1 MKIHSALQGFVRPS
15 DHSTFSPSSMDRIV
29 ACPYSVRATIDI
41 PSMSSKYADEGT
53 LAHSVCEAV
62 FYEKINGVT
71 FPNDLN
77 IKLMTETN
85 DMGAEIMEAARFYAD
100 VVIGWLNNVD
110 VIGDVLWYGL
120 EKGVPIFPEE
130 GAFGTADG
138 VIVGSKG
145 AVIIDFKFGRK
156 PVKPDSFQ
164 LRTYAAGIAR
174 FLVGAPED
182 YQFHAVVVQPR
193 TDPAPKVHTY
203 NLSEMNETLQ
213 TIWETIKESK
223 REDLEPNRG
232 NHCFWCPASRTADP
246 KLKCKAILN
255 QAQEALKN
263 DFGKFLADMSEPVDS
278 FVDANPKRDNA
289 MMKVMALAPLIA
301 KIASDAEAEF
311 MYRIGQGEQIE
322 GIVID
327 NVVGNRKWLHGEED
341 TAKALKLLNETI
353 ATHVTPAP
361 RLISLSVAE
370 KFLGKGKIDHLTV
383 KPITKKL
390 TILTEKQRSIL
401 GDLANYGLQ
410 AIGNNAEGE

>member
-1 MKIHSALQGFVRPS
+1 MKIHSALQGFIRPS

-29 ACPYSVRATIDI
+29 ACPYSVNATKNI
-41 PSMSSKYADEGT
+41 PSMSSKFADEGT

-62 FYEKINGVT
+62 FYEYINGT
-71 FPNDLN
+71 PFPNDLN

-85 DMGAEIMEAARFYAD
+85 DMGAEIMEAARFYAH
-100 VVIGWLNNVD
+100 VVMGWLNNND

-156 PVKPDSFQ
+156 PVKADSFQ

-174 FLVGAPED
+174 FLIDVPED

-203 NLSEMNETLQ
+203 SLQEMNETLQ
-213 TIWETIKESK
+213 TIWQTIKESK
-223 REDLEPNRG
+223 RDDLEPVRG

-263 DFGKFLADMSEPVDS
+263 DFSKFLADMNEPIES
-278 FVDANPKRDNA
+278 FTAANPKRDNA
-289 MMKVMALAPLIA
+289 MMKVMALAPLIS
-301 KIASDAEAEF
+301 KIATDAEAEF
-311 MYRIGQGEQIE
+311 MYRISQGEQIE
-322 GIVID
+322 GLVLND
-327 NVVGNRKWLHGEED
+327 VVGNRKWLHGEEEI
-341 TAKALKLLNETI
+341 AKALKQLKPDI
-353 ATHVTPAP
+353 VTHVTPAP
-361 RLISLSVAE
+361 RLISLSAAE
-370 KFLGKGKIDHLTV
+370 KTLGKGKIDHLTV

-390 TILTEKQRSIL
+390 TILTDKQRSIL